1 MSRARKAVFPH
12 NLINNNDAIG
22 EVEPMNEILPQQRL
36 LLEVLVMSG
45 DIAVKSLSED
55 SLIWRTLKEC
65 EKSRWI
71 EINEFCPGFY
81 KVNVTES
88 GRLIGKEGE
97 KS

>member
-1 MSRARKAVFPH
+1 V
-12 NLINNNDAIG
+12 ND
-22 EVEPMNEILPQQRL
+22 ILPQQRL
-36 LLEVLVMSG
+36 LLELLVMSG
-45 DIAVKSLSED
+45 DIAVKSLSD
-55 SLIWRTLKEC
+55 DCLLWRTLGEC

-81 KVNVTES
+81 KVNVTDA